1 MSTFLDRIIRFYG
14 ETATIVMND
23 ENVCELSF
31 QPDMED
37 RKVVINGNIT
47 ISTRVNHGYTEFE
60 IDGEKH
66 ELKIGAPTRELW
78 VDGKWYEF
86 YFQNRAGV
94 RIGNQMQEVFLDG
107 PPPNV
112 KIGEPRPDLC
122 LGRVYAI
129 LDNDISSRMPIYLDR
144 KPQLLQISGKPHV
157 IQFVED
163 FKTLTIN
170 GHPFKPEFGGFP
182 MVISVLGKKHF
193 VRLTAL
199 PPSINLKNLCMKNGP
214 YVGGGPSL
222 PNSLRVPSPLPDSQ
236 QSGSREKS
244 PRSPDTGRVSPYSP
258 KDESSQDGVGLGK
271 DDPLNHLISLFPA
284 SNENPSA
291 TPGANYNTETGQA
304 EPSSSLPPV
313 PPPAQSPTVDPK
325 DVNVNKLFA
334 SLLEFGLITNKSG
347 PGFSGGIPGISSVA
361 EDNTKTNLS
370 VPEPPPQLVPPQS
383 ITKTPKLKVANAPV
397 KHIVLKSHHPSLKER
412 QEAILE
418 QLYRADDLQCKSCGV
433 RFSKEEMPQY
443 TSHLDW
449 HFRLV
454 VH

>member
-1 MSTFLDRIIRFYG
+1 MKDDR
-14 ETATIVMND
+14 
-23 ENVCELSF
+23 VCELSF
-31 QPDMED
+31 QPDLED
-37 RKVVINGNIT
+37 RKVVINGNIIVLT
-47 ISTRVNHGYTEFE
+47 GVNHGYKEFH

-66 ELKIGAPTRELW
+66 ELKLGAPTRELW

-86 YFQNRAGV
+86 CFEHGAGV
-94 RIGNQMQEVFLDG
+94 RIGNQMQEVFLGG
-107 PPPNV
+107 PPPKV
-112 KIGEPRPDLC
+112 MIGDPRPDLC

-144 KPQLLQISGKPHV
+144 KHQLLTISGKPHV

-199 PPSINLKNLCMKNGP
+199 PPGINLKNLSLRNGP
-214 YVGGGPSL
+214 YGVGPASH
-222 PNSLRVPSPLPDSQ
+222 NSLRVPSPVNPDSQ
-236 QSGSREKS
+236 QAGSRERS
-244 PRSPDTGRVSPYSP
+244 PRSPEAGPVSPYSP
-258 KDESSQDGVGLGK
+258 KDETSQDGIGLGR

-284 SNENPSA
+284 SSENPPS
-291 TPGANYNTETGQA
+291 TPGANYNTEPGLA
-304 EPSSSLPPV
+304 EPSSSSSSNLPPA
-313 PPPAQSPTVDPK
+313 PPPPLEPPAPSSTVEPK

-347 PGFSGGIPGISSVA
+347 PGFSGGIPGISPVDD
-361 EDNTKTNLS
+361 ENTNTKS

-412 QEAILE
+412 QETILE

-449 HFRLV
+449 HFR
-454 VH
+454 